1 MIDTLPEGQ
10 SIGWMQAPLQWILT
24 HTVRFVGIVRV
35 VILDGEGF
43 ILIRKGKPL
52 VYFFKHGRIE
62 LRGHGALD
70 YFNSHKT
77 IEFKLCR
84 YTPEEFSRALK
95 ICEVEELPQETVG
108 VKGNVPSA
116 PAHAEGG
123 GKTMVESPMTSRP
136 EQPPPVLPPKSEPE
150 REKSMVELPVTSR
163 PEQPPPVLPPKSEPE
178 REKSMVES
186 PMTSRPE
193 QPPPVLPPKSE
204 PKREKS
210 MAAVPPKP
218 EAVITTK
225 SLVPEPGVLEEA
237 DIKIIG
243 QIKKLNGIIA
253 ISVFNDDRNIL
264 LTGDVDIEPL
274 LKIARTMLA
283 TVNTISPHLD
293 WGSFVHMTLQIPE
306 GNLIIAPYHENHL
319 CILTT
324 RTINIGH
331 IRRILRD
338 LQQYSDRDIVR

>member
-123 GKTMVESPMTSRP
+123 GKTMVESPM
-136 EQPPPVLPPKSEPE
+136 
-150 REKSMVELPVTSR
+150 TSR

>member
-123 GKTMVESPMTSRP
+123 GKT
-136 EQPPPVLPPKSEPE
+136 
-150 REKSMVELPVTSR
+150 
-163 PEQPPPVLPPKSEPE
+163 
-178 REKSMVES
+178 MVES